1 MFISSHWI
9 ALIVVGL
16 GDKPKKAEPSLF
28 LEVKWILWVF
38 YFLIFGRKSNV
49 KPEGFLVC
57 VCASDEARVFFEAFH
72 GLLVFLT
79 SFPTALIGLHFQV
92 LDVSPL
98 DTHFAIILL
107 FIMATIVYGI
117 AYVEIKMLPQD
128 DEYLP
133 ILRFICLVS
142 GIIAIELIVAII
154 ISPLWLF
161 IVNLCPILI
170 LGIQRHLYQQICKGL
185 YYTADL
191 VLNAVCSLFKKIF
204 QLVDQIYDWF
214 LQKFQ

>member
-1 MFISSHWI
+1 M
-9 ALIVVGL
+9 VGS
-16 GDKPKKAEPSLF
+16 GDKPNKVEPFLF

-38 YFLIFGRKSNV
+38 DFLIFGRKSNV

-98 DTHFAIILL
+98 DTHFALILL
-107 FIMATIVYGI
+107 FIMATIIYGI

-161 IVNLCPILI
+161 MVNLCPILI
-170 LGIQRHLYQQICKGL
+170 LGVPRHLYQQICKGL
-185 YYTADL
+185 YCTADL
-191 VLNAVCSLFKKIF
+191 VLNAVCSLFKKIC
-204 QLVDQIYDWF
+204 QLVDQIYDQV
-214 LQKFQ
+214 LQKFR

>member
-1 MFISSHWI
+1 MAARPTELNSARITISGRESNLSSHESFNSNATGSWRFTI
-9 ALIVVGL
+9 QLKVLLLKAFYGLWNSCNAALDLAIKL
-16 GDKPKKAEPSLF
+16 KDSIWEAIYHRL
-28 LEVKWILWVF
+28 
-38 YFLIFGRKSNV
+38 N
-49 KPEGFLVC
+49 
-57 VCASDEARVFFEAFH
+57 SDEARVFFEAFH

-92 LDVSPL
+92 LGVSPL
-98 DTHFAIILL
+98 DTHFAIVLL
-107 FIMATIVYGI
+107 FIMATIIYGI

-161 IVNLCPILI
+161 MVNLCPILI
-170 LGIQRHLYQQICKGL
+170 LGVPRHLYQQI
-185 YYTADL
+185 Y
-191 VLNAVCSLFKKIF
+191 I
-204 QLVDQIYDWF
+204 
-214 LQKFQ
+214 